1 MMQKLV
7 LVRHGQSIW
16 NLENKFTG
24 WTDVGLSDKGVK
36 EAIDAG
42 KTLKKLGYTFDV
54 AYTSL
59 LKRAQDTLNIILKEL
74 DLNIEINKTYKLN
87 ERHYGALQGL
97 NKDQTRKKY
106 GEEQVRLWRRSAE
119 VRPPALTKDDP
130 RYPGNDPIYKDIPE
144 SELPLTENLVDTIKR
159 VVSYYESTIIPDL
172 ILGKKIIIVAHGN
185 SLRGLVK
192 YLDNLSDEEVM
203 DREIPTG
210 VPLVYELDNN
220 LKPIKESSKE
230 KKQKIIDI
238 GFKLMCE
245 KGYHNVSC
253 VDIAASANVST
264 GIIYQYFKDKL
275 DIFIAGTKLYSEKL
289 MFPMLNALE
298 NKNITKENFDKIL
311 RNMVDDAIKAHTL
324 TKNAHKE
331 LMSMSC
337 LDNEVFAIFN
347 CNEEDATEKLVR
359 NFPKVKNI
367 KEKVHLLINMVDNL
381 CHEIVYHHH
390 DGYDYEFMKE
400 ETIKLIEYMMED
412 THEN

>member
-1 MMQKLV
+1 MPN
-7 LVRHGQSIW
+7 VR
-16 NLENKFTG
+16 E
-24 WTDVGLSDKGVK
+24 
-36 EAIDAG
+36 
-42 KTLKKLGYTFDV
+42 
-54 AYTSL
+54 
-59 LKRAQDTLNIILKEL
+59 
-74 DLNIEINKTYKLN
+74 
-87 ERHYGALQGL
+87 
-97 NKDQTRKKY
+97 
-106 GEEQVRLWRRSAE
+106 
-119 VRPPALTKDDP
+119 
-130 RYPGNDPIYKDIPE
+130 
-144 SELPLTENLVDTIKR
+144 
-159 VVSYYESTIIPDL
+159 
-172 ILGKKIIIVAHGN
+172 
-185 SLRGLVK
+185 
-192 YLDNLSDEEVM
+192 
-203 DREIPTG
+203 
-210 VPLVYELDNN
+210 
-220 LKPIKESSKE
+220 PIKESSKE

-347 CNEEDATEKLVR
+347 CNEEAATKKLVN
-359 NFPKVKNI
+359 NFPNTANI
-367 KEKVHLLINMVDNL
+367 EEKVHLLINMVDNL

>member
-1 MMQKLV
+1 MPN
-7 LVRHGQSIW
+7 VR
-16 NLENKFTG
+16 E
-24 WTDVGLSDKGVK
+24 
-36 EAIDAG
+36 
-42 KTLKKLGYTFDV
+42 
-54 AYTSL
+54 
-59 LKRAQDTLNIILKEL
+59 
-74 DLNIEINKTYKLN
+74 
-87 ERHYGALQGL
+87 
-97 NKDQTRKKY
+97 
-106 GEEQVRLWRRSAE
+106 
-119 VRPPALTKDDP
+119 
-130 RYPGNDPIYKDIPE
+130 
-144 SELPLTENLVDTIKR
+144 
-159 VVSYYESTIIPDL
+159 
-172 ILGKKIIIVAHGN
+172 
-185 SLRGLVK
+185 
-192 YLDNLSDEEVM
+192 
-203 DREIPTG
+203 
-210 VPLVYELDNN
+210 
-220 LKPIKESSKE
+220 PIKESSKE

-298 NKNITKENFDKIL
+298 NKSITKENFDKIL
-311 RNMVDDAIKAHTL
+311 RNMIDETIKAHTL

-347 CNEEDATEKLVR
+347 CNEEAATKKLVN
-359 NFPKVKNI
+359 NFPNTANI
-367 KEKVHLLINMVDNL
+367 EEKVHLLINMVDNL

-412 THEN
+412 THENW

>member
-1 MMQKLV
+1 MPN
-7 LVRHGQSIW
+7 VR
-16 NLENKFTG
+16 E
-24 WTDVGLSDKGVK
+24 
-36 EAIDAG
+36 
-42 KTLKKLGYTFDV
+42 
-54 AYTSL
+54 
-59 LKRAQDTLNIILKEL
+59 
-74 DLNIEINKTYKLN
+74 
-87 ERHYGALQGL
+87 
-97 NKDQTRKKY
+97 
-106 GEEQVRLWRRSAE
+106 
-119 VRPPALTKDDP
+119 
-130 RYPGNDPIYKDIPE
+130 
-144 SELPLTENLVDTIKR
+144 
-159 VVSYYESTIIPDL
+159 
-172 ILGKKIIIVAHGN
+172 
-185 SLRGLVK
+185 
-192 YLDNLSDEEVM
+192 
-203 DREIPTG
+203 
-210 VPLVYELDNN
+210 
-220 LKPIKESSKE
+220 PIKESSKE

-381 CHEIVYHHH
+381 CHEIVYHKHEN
-390 DGYDYEFMKE
+390 YDYTFMKE
-400 ETIKLIEYMMED
+400 QTIKLIEYMMED
-412 THEN
+412 VYENW

>member
-1 MMQKLV
+1 MPN
-7 LVRHGQSIW
+7 VR
-16 NLENKFTG
+16 E
-24 WTDVGLSDKGVK
+24 
-36 EAIDAG
+36 
-42 KTLKKLGYTFDV
+42 
-54 AYTSL
+54 
-59 LKRAQDTLNIILKEL
+59 
-74 DLNIEINKTYKLN
+74 
-87 ERHYGALQGL
+87 
-97 NKDQTRKKY
+97 
-106 GEEQVRLWRRSAE
+106 
-119 VRPPALTKDDP
+119 
-130 RYPGNDPIYKDIPE
+130 
-144 SELPLTENLVDTIKR
+144 
-159 VVSYYESTIIPDL
+159 
-172 ILGKKIIIVAHGN
+172 
-185 SLRGLVK
+185 
-192 YLDNLSDEEVM
+192 
-203 DREIPTG
+203 
-210 VPLVYELDNN
+210 
-220 LKPIKESSKE
+220 PIKESSKE
-230 KKQKIIDI
+230 KKQKIIDV
-238 GFKLMCE
+238 GFRLMCE

-289 MFPMLNALE
+289 MFSMLNALE

-311 RNMVDDAIKAHTL
+311 RNMVDDAIRVHTL

-347 CNEEDATEKLVR
+347 FNEEAATEKLVN
-359 NFPKVKNI
+359 NFPNTINI